1 MVHVHEMKLK
11 IFEADT
17 RIGDAEVFALDPP
30 MGVAMAKFDP
40 APGYDATRHANVIDG
55 DYVGDRS
62 DILRLEM
69 PDGSTM
75 KSEAISIQDWPT
87 LGEFELHILGIY
99 DPSFDKLFGDHPQY
113 RSYFDLDLTDEE
125 RAEKEQMLTS
135 KRHHRLAKEWA
146 IFGMLIAAIAA
157 TIFLLV

>member
-1 MVHVHEMKLK
+1 MNVNEMHVT
-11 IFEADT
+11 IFEADIP
-17 RIGDAEVFALDPP
+17 IGEAEIFALDQP
-30 MGVAMAKFDP
+30 MGVAMAKFKP
-40 APGYDATRHANVIDG
+40 LPTYDVERHANVVDG
-55 DYVGDRS
+55 DYIADRS
-62 DILRLEM
+62 EILRIEM
-69 PDGSTM
+69 KNGIEL
-75 KSEAISIQDWPT
+75 KSEAISLQDWPT

-135 KRHHRLAKEWA
+135 KRHHRLTKEWA